1 MARRGDSLASAAGH
15 APGPGPFPAHAPGPG
30 PFTAHA
36 PGPGPLP
43 RVASLV
49 PSGTDLVAALG
60 MGRHLVGVSHEC
72 DHPAATGLPT
82 LTSSTLPGRLAPAE
96 VDRRVVEATRAATPL
111 YRADRALLASLDPGV
126 VVSQDVCDVC
136 AVPGEQAG
144 AAAPGGARLVMLR
157 ATTLRG
163 LSEDLAA
170 VGDAIGAPA
179 RAQRVVRAV
188 STALTGVSRRVAGA
202 ARPRVLALEW
212 SDPPFTGGHWVP
224 ELVEV
229 AGGEPV
235 LSGAGE
241 PSRRTTWD
249 EIAAADPDL
258 VVLMPCGYRLDAAV
272 AEARELRRRPEVA
285 RLRAVRRER
294 FWATDA
300 AALFSRCT
308 PVVAT
313 AAAALAAMAH
323 PERFPRVSARRA
335 VRVGAERAT

>member
-1 MARRGDSLASAAGH
+1 MA
-15 APGPGPFPAHAPGPG
+15 
-30 PFTAHA
+30 
-36 PGPGPLP
+36 P

-82 LTSSTLPGRLAPAE
+82 LTSSTLPGPGRLAPAE
-96 VDRRVVEATRAATPL
+96 VDRRVVEAARGGTPL
-111 YRADRALLASLDPGV
+111 YRADRALLASLEPDV

-163 LSEDLAA
+163 LSDDLAA
-170 VGDAIGAPA
+170 VGDAVGAPA
-179 RAQRVVRAV
+179 RAERVAEAVR
-188 STALTGVSRRVAGA
+188 TALTGVSRRLAGA
-202 ARPRVLALEW
+202 PRPRVLALEW
-212 SDPPFTGGHWVP
+212 GDPPFVGGHWVP

-229 AGGEPV
+229 AGGEHV
-235 LSGAGE
+235 LSGPGE

-272 AEARELRRRPEVA
+272 AEARGLRERPDVA
-285 RLRAVRRER
+285 GLRAVRQEGL
-294 FWATDA
+294 WATDA

-313 AAAALAAMAH
+313 AAAVLAAVAH
-323 PERFPRVSARRA
+323 PRRFPRVSARRA
-335 VRVGAERAT
+335 VRVGQSRAA